1 MWSCTWLKAVNHLF
15 WGEHKR
21 PLRVYSAGE
30 NAYKNAPVLQWCCSG
45 WCFKDLYLLIRSWKY
60 ATEEMEYNFIQNNA
74 QSAYFET
81 LKKELTSHLCYI
93 VKAHG

>member
-1 MWSCTWLKAVNHLF
+1 
-15 WGEHKR
+15 
-21 PLRVYSAGE
+21 
-30 NAYKNAPVLQWCCSG
+30 
-45 WCFKDLYLLIRSWKY
+45 
-60 ATEEMEYNFIQNNA
+60 MEYNFIQNNA